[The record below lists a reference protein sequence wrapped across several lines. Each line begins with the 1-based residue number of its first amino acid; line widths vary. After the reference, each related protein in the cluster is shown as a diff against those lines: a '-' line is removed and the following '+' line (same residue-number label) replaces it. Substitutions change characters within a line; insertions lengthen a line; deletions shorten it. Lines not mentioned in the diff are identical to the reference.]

1 MIVNCTYYLLDIV
14 PTVLVELVEAAVP
27 QLLGVAT
34 ELRVSLPGGD
44 LGVERQTEVREDFT
58 ITVVVGPLP

>member
-1 MIVNCTYYLLDIV
+1 MNCTYYLLDIV

-44 LGVERQTEVREDFT
+44 LEVERQTEVREDLT
-58 ITVVVGPLP
+58 ITVVYVVGPFP